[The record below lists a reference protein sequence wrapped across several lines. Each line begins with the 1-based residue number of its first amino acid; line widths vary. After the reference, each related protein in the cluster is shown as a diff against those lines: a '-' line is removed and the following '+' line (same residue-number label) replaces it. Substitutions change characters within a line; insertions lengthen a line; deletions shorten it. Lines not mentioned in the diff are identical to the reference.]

1 MKRRR
6 VTLFALT
13 LALGLSSYFTE
24 AVAEQTLGR
33 LFYTPDQRV
42 AMERIVTEENHS
54 DNSTATSFDGQIRR
68 SDGKTVNWVNGSL
81 ADSPEKAQSLL
92 QNRLKVGQSVE
103 TQTGEVHDRLK
114 GGRIVVRDTP

>member
-1 MKRRR
+1 MKRRH
-6 VTLFALT
+6 VTLFALA

-24 AVAEQTLGR
+24 AVAEQRLGR
-33 LFYTPDQRV
+33 LFYTPDQR
-42 AMERIVTEENHS
+42 ATMSRMVTTDNHS
-54 DNSTATSFDGQIRR
+54 DNSAATSFDGQIRR

-81 ADSPEKAQSLL
+81 ANDTEKAHSLL
-92 QNRLKVGQSVE
+92 QGRLKVGQSVE